1 MENPIV
7 EENEYRVD
15 VLVNV
20 RKLNKLDKDIFEE
33 DEIEM
38 AQEKY
43 EMKVQEEKDAA
54 AAEAAGEEEEEEE

>member
-1 MENPIV
+1 M
-7 EENEYRVD
+7 
-15 VLVNV
+15 VNV

-54 AAEAAGEEEEEEE
+54 AAEASGEEEEEE